1 MAKKPKELKDYKGPI
16 ENTREIMLREEDD
29 KIQGRRGFVFKGYK
43 TEKERIV
50 SLKFNSRTIT

>member
-1 MAKKPKELKDYKGPI
+1 MAQPQPKIVVKDYISPI
-16 ENTREIMLREEDD
+16 ESTRKKLMDEEYD

-50 SLKFNSRTIT
+50 C